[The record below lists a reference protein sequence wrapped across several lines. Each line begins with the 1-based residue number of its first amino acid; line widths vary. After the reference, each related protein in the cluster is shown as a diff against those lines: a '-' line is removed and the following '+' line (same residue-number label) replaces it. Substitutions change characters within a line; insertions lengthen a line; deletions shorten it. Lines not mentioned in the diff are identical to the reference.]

1 MAGVEKRRNEKERLK
16 SRSQPSVGKG
26 CYASCQGDQTTYF
39 GLQHC
44 APAYC
49 ADVKIHTTARVAF
62 QQNTLI
68 PSPPTP
74 CHTHYAHRRK
84 SISTPKITIVLI
96 VRVCMVNVG
105 LYPVCWGPDA
115 ENNSTH
121 PRGQGPLLETARTR
135 STEVLDNFA
144 ATNYL
149 GGSLVKNNAQGKG
162 SVTPMNSRPQVE
174 LNSTKYF
181 PALRS
186 L

>member
-1 MAGVEKRRNEKERLK
+1 M
-16 SRSQPSVGKG
+16 GKG
-26 CYASCQGDQTTYF
+26 CYASCQEDQTTYF
-39 GLQHC
+39 GRHC
-44 APAYC
+44 APAHC

-84 SISTPKITIVLI
+84 SILTPKITIVLI
-96 VRVCMVNVG
+96 VRACMVNVG

-121 PRGQGPLLETARTR
+121 PRGQGPLLETAGTR

-144 ATNYL
+144 GAPITWVA
-149 GGSLVKNNAQGKG
+149 SSRVENNVEGKG
-162 SVTPMNSRPQVE
+162 SVTPVTENFR
-174 LNSTKYF
+174 
-181 PALRS
+181 
-186 L
+186 

>member
-16 SRSQPSVGKG
+16 SGSQPSVGKG

-96 VRVCMVNVG
+96 VRVYGRLSGFV
-105 LYPVCWGPDA
+105 
-115 ENNSTH
+115 S
-121 PRGQGPLLETARTR
+121 
-135 STEVLDNFA
+135 SVLGA
-144 ATNYL
+144 
-149 GGSLVKNNAQGKG
+149 GC
-162 SVTPMNSRPQVE
+162 RE
-174 LNSTKYF
+174 
-181 PALRS
+181 
-186 L
+186 